1 MKQFKKCDTKT
12 WWLAAL
18 NRAVRS
24 MAQAAIASLG
34 TTAMITEVNW
44 KIVISTAAMTGL
56 LSILTSISTQL
67 PEVPELPISGE

>member
-1 MKQFKKCDTKT
+1 MLKKCTAKE

-24 MAQAAIASLG
+24 IAQSAIAALG
-34 TTAMITEVNW
+34 TTALITEVDW

-56 LSILTSISTQL
+56 LSILTSISTEL
-67 PEVPELPISGE
+67 PEVPGKEEGE